1 MHPCE
6 PRKRFLQGKMY
17 KDKFQNGF
25 FSVLSSLD
33 NSPLESWTYY
43 VRQGHIKRITDSDLQ
58 SQVLELRVEE
68 DTFIASP
75 GLRHKDTFIASP
87 GGHRHKSL
95 AITLPYLV
103 ILLKNLKKYFTFQVD
118 VLDDA
123 GATRKLRASN
133 FRSTVEVTPDL
144 CHMPLRLELGWN
156 QVTLNLDD
164 LMKRAYGSSYVETT
178 RLQINANCR
187 LRRVYFMDRLYRD
200 EDVPADLRLC
210 PISDK
215 DRASR
220 CESLVTRAE
229 PKDVEELPLSE

>member
-6 PRKRFLQGKMY
+6 PRKRFLQSKMY

-33 NSPLESWTYY
+33 NSPLESWTYS

-58 SQVLELRVEE
+58 
-68 DTFIASP
+68 
-75 GLRHKDTFIASP
+75 HKDTFIASP

-123 GATRKLRASN
+123 GANRKLRASN

-164 LMKRAYGSSYVETT
+164 LMRRAYGSSYVETT

-187 LRRVYFMDRLYRD
+187 LRRVYFTDRLYRD
-200 EDVPADLRLC
+200 EDVLADLKLC

-220 CESLVTRAE
+220 CDSFVTRAE
-229 PKDVEELPLSE
+229 PKDVEELPFSE